1 MKNWTVGAR
10 ITAGFA
16 LTIGVALLL
25 GTYAINR
32 AMESGKQADDLASN
46 SVPGVISLL
55 SVQGDLYHSTQILLN
70 IVESTDPS
78 EIARLDSQLLV
89 LRAETDKDLERYQMS
104 SMGAREAAIYADYTA
119 TNKLFLTS
127 FAQVQKVGSG
137 VTA

>member
-16 LTIGVALLL
+16 LTIGVAVLL

-55 SVQGDLYHSTQILLN
+55 NVQGDLYHSTQILLN
-70 IVESTDPS
+70 IVESNDPA
-78 EIARLDSQLLV
+78 EIARLESQLLT
-89 LRAETDKDLERYQMS
+89 LRAASDKDLQSYQIS
-104 SMGAREAAIYADYTA
+104 PMGVKEAAIFADYTA

-127 FAQVQKVGSG
+127 FAQV
-137 VTA
+137 